1 MKKLTEKGGSMKIT
15 SDKLQVGDKYDSL
28 VIKIDHEMNK
38 QFLKALDE
46 FHPRYNDIIHPGLL
60 MSLCSITKSPSFN
73 LSENVAAVGAKFE
86 CAYLCPTRVGEA
98 FTFSWE
104 VKEVIEKRSRIYQ
117 ISDVLVTNEDGKNV
131 MRRTI
136 NNTFIGGEHLKRR
149 VEWERKTGFKR
160 EYVTQSDFPKNGY
173 EIVGKPKQL
182 TMEKLQYYSGGPIGP
197 TWPVRNIHTDRE
209 ISIRSGIGKPIAS
222 GMMFEAFMTE
232 LMIDFFGD
240 SWFEKGKMSVVCI
253 EMAGDG
259 DTIIP
264 KAIITHKIFEES
276 KSEISMKLWCEN
288 QNRHAILIGSA
299 TYKM

>member
-1 MKKLTEKGGSMKIT
+1 MKST
-15 SDKLQVGDKYDSL
+15 SDKLQVGDRYDSL
-28 VIKIDHEMNK
+28 VIKITHEMNK
-38 QFLKALDE
+38 QVLKALDD

-60 MSLCSITKSPSFN
+60 MSLCSITKSPSFS
-73 LSENVAAVGAKFE
+73 LSENVAAVTAKFE
-86 CAYLCPTRVGEA
+86 CTYLCPARVGKA

-117 ISDVLVTNEDGKNV
+117 LSDVLVTDEDGKDV
-131 MRRTI
+131 MHRTI

-149 VEWERKTGFKR
+149 VEWEAKVGFKR
-160 EYVTQSDFPKNGY
+160 ESVTQRDFPKEGY

-182 TMEKLQYYSGGPIGP
+182 TMENLQYYSGGPIGP

-209 ISIRSGIGKPIAS
+209 ISIRSGIGKPVAS

-232 LMIDFFGD
+232 LMIDFLGD
-240 SWFEKGKMSVVCI
+240 NWFEKGKMNVVCI

-264 KAIITHKIFEES
+264 KAIITQKLFAKLEA
-276 KSEISMKLWCEN
+276 EICMKVWCEN
-288 QNRHAILIGSA
+288 ENRHVIAIGSA
-299 TYKM
+299 TYKI